1 MKNLN
6 LGALLSFTLAV
17 DVRDDVIE
25 TDESCGVCFVSLY
38 LALAAISEALGC
50 EVNPLEDR

>member
-6 LGALLSFTLAV
+6 LGALLSFTSAV